1 MNPDLERQCWDY
13 INSNMFTIVP
23 MDEAT
28 FRNRAWTSVE
38 QVGPTLSGDVYL
50 VGIHGN
56 DGCRG
61 YWDPQRQG
69 GAVSPGL

>member
-1 MNPDLERQCWDY
+1 MNPDLERLCWDY
-13 INSNMFTIVP
+13 INSNMFTGIA

-28 FRNRAWTSVE
+28 FRNRAWTEVHE
-38 QVGPTLSGDVYL
+38 VGPDLQGNVYL

-61 YWDPQRQG
+61 YWDRQRQL

>member
-1 MNPDLERQCWDY
+1 MNPDLERQCWSY

-23 MDEAT
+23 MAEAT
-28 FRNRAWTSVE
+28 FRNRSWTEVHE
-38 QVGPTLSGDVYL
+38 VGPTISGEVFL

-61 YWDPQRQG
+61 FWDGQRQG
-69 GAVSPGL
+69 GAVSPGM